1 MTNFSTFDFYL
12 LRSPKLSLGKI
23 SELLTLRSMEELD
36 IYFRRLYIERDVK
49 EALLLASP
57 EFYAEVE
64 KWLTGRHIIT
74 EKLLKTLYKYTVRMG
89 TRCTPYG
96 LFAGISMGKV
106 VGEINEKT
114 SMYRTNRHSAKF
126 RLDMQCLTTLTQLI
140 SADPMIKT
148 HLIYFKNNTVYRQ
161 GDFYKFYQHKSGAYG
176 VTNYLSATRSTAA
189 LDYLLV
195 AIENGVNYSELVQK
209 LCEKGASQKQAS
221 NFIDQIIDSQ
231 LLVSELQPN
240 VTGEDFFDLLMKKII
255 LVDHEQ
261 RYAPTLKRID
271 YLLKSNRPLLERQ
284 QEIELLLSRK
294 FPKIHFKHL
303 LQGDQLIDMH
313 KNTLGKMDM
322 EKLIQQLRQLL
333 PLSIEEVQHDLE
345 QFKKDFLRRYEGRMV
360 SLLEV
365 LDPDT
370 GIGYGNSST
379 TYRQQ
384 DDLLH
389 DIDIRRMHIEKS
401 TEDGSHLE
409 IILQKYLESVE
420 HKNLEISLQES
431 DLQAFQKIKNKE
443 QSIPSTFYAMGN
455 LLEDMEENGT
465 LRFHLAGCGGSS
477 AGNLI
482 SRFGYLD
489 GTLQN
494 KLKDIGRTE
503 QANYPHAILAEIVH
517 LPEARTGN
525 ILQRPTIRQ
534 AEIGL
539 LAQCS
544 PNISSIKTNDL
555 YLFVKNNRLV
565 LWSKQLQNEIIPRL
579 TSAHNFHS
587 GITLYRFLGDLQS
600 QQNRLNVKWEW
611 GKLRKQPF
619 LPRVR
624 YKDII
629 LSRARWN
636 IPKLHDKS
644 SATQEEDA
652 IMDILQKAYQ
662 LPKQAVLT
670 EGDNELLLDF
680 SHPLSIKL
688 FLEKLSKGDV
698 VLQEFLF
705 SDYRSPV
712 YDDKHNT
719 YANEVIIP
727 LHTDNQHNQRTT
739 PPITSTLQ
747 RAFPLGTEWVHVNIY
762 CGPQYAEKLLQGSI
776 PYLIQQLKD
785 NQVLNKWFFIR
796 YNHPE
801 HHIRLRIEG
810 NSANDFASV
819 VQIIQEVF
827 SPMLCA
833 EQISNI
839 QFDTY
844 VREIERYHTDCMEM
858 SEEFFFRDSE
868 YVIEI
873 LQEHPLSA
881 DRWPSSMLG
890 IEQILNE
897 AGYSLEEK
905 RDFSER
911 MQIAFAKEFGNNKAN
926 DKKFNEKFR
935 ERKKH
940 IETILYSQKN
950 TDISTACRT
959 ERSLVIK
966 KIFNSLQSSSL
977 QDQTIADKS
986 DSLLSSY
993 IHMFINRL
1001 FTYDQRL
1008 HEFAIYHLLSNYYR
1022 MQVGKQ
1028 KSLLL
1033 V

>member
-1 MTNFSTFDFYL
+1 MSNFSCFDFYL
-12 LRSPKLSLGKI
+12 LRSPKLSLETI
-23 SELLTLRSMEELD
+23 SELFALTSMEQLD
-36 IYFRRLYIERDVK
+36 FYFRQLYMKRDLK

-57 EFYAEVE
+57 EFYTEIE
-64 KWLTGRHIIT
+64 KWLTGEQILT

-89 TRCTPYG
+89 MRCTPYG
-96 LFAGISMGKV
+96 LFAGISMGRVAK
-106 VGEINEKT
+106 ETSEKT
-114 SMYRTNRHSAKF
+114 SMYRNGHHSARF

-140 SADPMIKT
+140 AADPMIKT
-148 HLIYFKNNTVYRQ
+148 HLKYFKNNTIYRQ
-161 GDFYKFYQHKSGAYG
+161 GDFYKFYQHKPSIHG
-176 VTNYLSATRSTAA
+176 VANYLSAARSTVA
-189 LDYLLV
+189 LDYLLTV
-195 AIENGVNYSELVQK
+195 IKNGANYSELVQK
-209 LCEKGASQKQAS
+209 LCEKGASRKQAS
-221 NFIDQIIDSQ
+221 DFVDQIIDSQ

-240 VTGEDFFDLLMKKII
+240 VTGADFFDLMMKKII
-255 LVDHEQ
+255 LIDREQ
-261 RYAPTLKRID
+261 RYTPTLKRVD
-271 YLLKSNRPLLERQ
+271 YLLKSDRPILERQ

-303 LQGDQLIDMH
+303 LQGDQLTGMH

-322 EKLIQQLRQLL
+322 ENLIQQLQQLL
-333 PLSIEEVQHDLE
+333 PLSTEEVQYDLE
-345 QFKKDFLRRYEGRMV
+345 QFKKDFLKRYEGRMV

-379 TYRQQ
+379 AYRQQ

-389 DIDIRRMHIEKS
+389 DIDIHGTDIKKS
-401 TEDGSHLE
+401 IADSPNLE

-420 HKNLEISLQES
+420 HNYLEISLQES
-431 DLQAFQKIKNKE
+431 DIQAFQKIKKE
-443 QSIPSTFYAMGN
+443 AQSFPSTFYAMGN
-455 LLEDMEENGT
+455 LLEDNEGGGT

-482 SRFGYLD
+482 SRFGDLD
-489 GTLQN
+489 DALQS
-494 KLKDIGRTE
+494 KLKDIGKAE
-503 QANYPHAILAEIVH
+503 QANYPNAILAEIVH

-525 ILQRPTIRQ
+525 ILQRPTIRK

-544 PNISSIKTNDL
+544 PDVSSIKASDL
-555 YLFVKNNRLV
+555 YLFIQNHRLV
-565 LWSKQLQNEIIPRL
+565 LWSKQLQTEIIPRL
-579 TSAHNFHS
+579 TSAHNYQG
-587 GITLYRFLGDLQS
+587 GINLYRFLGDLQS
-600 QQNRLNVKWEW
+600 QQNHLNIKWEW

-636 IPKLHDKS
+636 VPQLLRKS
-644 SATQEEDA
+644 SAILEDEI
-652 IMDILQKAYQ
+652 IMGILQKKYHI
-662 LPKQAVLT
+662 PKQAVLT

-680 SHPLSIKL
+680 SHPLSVKV
-688 FLEKLSKGDV
+688 FLERLSKGDV

-705 SDYRSPV
+705 SDYRSPLN
-712 YDDKHNT
+712 DGRKNT

-727 LHTDNQHNQRTT
+727 LRTEGQNNQPVT
-739 PPITSTLQ
+739 PPLSSTLR

-776 PYLIQQLKD
+776 PHLIQHLKEK
-785 NQVLNKWFFIR
+785 QILNKWFFIR

-810 NSANDFASV
+810 KSANDFGSI
-819 VQIIQEVF
+819 VQIIQNVF
-827 SPMLCA
+827 SPMLQA

-844 VREIERYHTDCMEM
+844 VREIERYHADCMEM
-858 SEEFFFRDSE
+858 SEELFFRDSE
-868 YVIEI
+868 YALEI
-873 LQEHPLSA
+873 LQKFPLSR
-881 DRWPSSMLG
+881 DRWRSGMLG

-905 RDFSER
+905 RDFAER
-911 MQIAFAKEFGNNKAN
+911 MRIAFAKEFGNNKAN

-935 ERKKH
+935 DRKKH
-940 IETILYSQKN
+940 IEAVLLTQQQD
-950 TDISTACRT
+950 DIPTGCLKK
-959 ERSLVIK
+959 RSLIVK
-966 KIFNSLQSSSL
+966 KIFASMESPL
-977 QDQTIADKS
+977 QDHPLINKRN
-986 DSLLSSY
+986 SLLSSY

-1001 FTYDQRL
+1001 FAYDQRL

-1022 MQVGKQ
+1022 MQVGKE
-1028 KSLLL
+1028 KSLQL